1 MNEGLIGKLKEKVW
15 KGKVDLYFRRFSKK
29 NRIIQ
34 DYIIDVVNKERYKN
48 GKGV

>member
-15 KGKVDLYFRRFSKK
+15 KEKVDLYFRWFSKK
-29 NRIIQ
+29 NHITQ

-48 GKGV
+48 RKGV

>member
-15 KGKVDLYFRRFSKK
+15 KEKVDLYLRRFSKK
-29 NRIIQ
+29 NHITQ

-48 GKGV
+48 RKGV